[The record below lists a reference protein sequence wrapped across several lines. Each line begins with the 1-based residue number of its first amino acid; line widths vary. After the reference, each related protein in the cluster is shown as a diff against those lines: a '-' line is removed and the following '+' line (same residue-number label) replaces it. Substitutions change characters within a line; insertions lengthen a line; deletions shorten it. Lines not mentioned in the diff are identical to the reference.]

1 MDVVRVSAVGAIA
14 ACSMLALLST
24 TRLGHAEPPTV
35 PTPFAEPLFEHTHGR
50 PQPAPPAVRVSPFS
64 LSGPV
69 LAPTPLPV
77 STIYGASLY
86 PRPRF
91 PGAPISQ
98 WDEMI
103 QDAARRF
110 NLPPS
115 WVRGVM
121 RMESGGQTML
131 NGRPITS
138 SAGAMGLMQ
147 VMPETFAAMTQR
159 YGLGS
164 DPYEPRANILAG
176 AAFLREMYDRY
187 GPDQFLAAYNAGPG
201 RVDDHLWSGR
211 PLPFETQRYVQVL
224 APQLLGDANRDA
236 LIPSPPVQDLT
247 SVEALRRAAAPA
259 FRSRPITP
267 VSPEA
272 APLFVASNERL
283 TTGTRQPETQPND
296 ALFVRL
302 THQDQ
307 RRDEPHDDSAEN

>member
-1 MDVVRVSAVGAIA
+1 MDVVRASAVGAIA
-14 ACSMLALLST
+14 ACSLLALLST
-24 TRLGHAEPPTV
+24 TRPEQAGPPTV
-35 PTPFAEPLFEHTHGR
+35 AKQPAAPILDGDADQR
-50 PQPAPPAVRVSPFS
+50 APAPPVVRVSPFS

-69 LAPTPLPV
+69 LTPPLSPTP
-77 STIYGASLY
+77 TIYGASLY

-91 PGAPISQ
+91 PGAPTSQ

-103 QDAARRF
+103 EDAARRF

-147 VMPETFAAMTQR
+147 VMPETFAAMTR
-159 YGLGS
+159 HYDLGS

-187 GPDQFLAAYNAGPG
+187 GPDHFLAAYNAGPG
-201 RVDDHLWSGR
+201 RVDEHLRTGR
-211 PLPFETQRYVQVL
+211 SLPVETERYVQVL
-224 APQLLGDANRDA
+224 APQLLGDIRRDGS
-236 LIPSPPVQDLT
+236 IPPSQVQDLT
-247 SVEALRRAAAPA
+247 SVEGLRRAAAPA
-259 FRSRPITP
+259 FRSRPIMP
-267 VSPEA
+267 VRPEA
-272 APLFVASNERL
+272 APLFVASNERS
-283 TTGTRQPETQPND
+283 TTGAWQPETQPND

-302 THQDQ
+302 AHRDQ
-307 RRDEPHDDSAEN
+307 RAVEPHADSAEN

>member
-1 MDVVRVSAVGAIA
+1 MDVVRASAVGAIA
-14 ACSMLALLST
+14 ACSMMALLST
-24 TRLGHAEPPTV
+24 THLGHAEPPTV
-35 PTPFAEPLFEHTHGR
+35 TKQPAEPVR
-50 PQPAPPAVRVSPFS
+50 DRAPAQHAPVPPDVRLSPFS

-69 LAPTPLPV
+69 LTPPPSPAP
-77 STIYGASLY
+77 TIYGASLY

-91 PGAPISQ
+91 SGAPVSQ
-98 WDEMI
+98 WEEMI
-103 QDAARRF
+103 EEAARRF

-121 RMESGGQTML
+121 RMESGGQTLL

-187 GPDQFLAAYNAGPG
+187 GPEHFLAAYNAGPG
-201 RVDDHLWSGR
+201 RVDDHLRSGR
-211 PLPFETQRYVQVL
+211 ALPFETQRYVQVL
-224 APQLLGDANRDA
+224 ASQLLGDSNRDA
-236 LIPSPPVQDLT
+236 SIPSPAVQDLT
-247 SVEALRRAAAPA
+247 SVEALRRAATPA
-259 FRSRPITP
+259 FRSPPIMP

-272 APLFVASNERL
+272 APLFVTSNVRSMAEPRL
-283 TTGTRQPETQPND
+283 PETQPDD

-302 THQDQ
+302 AHQDQ
-307 RRDEPHDDSAEN
+307 RRVDRRDDSAEN

>member
-14 ACSMLALLST
+14 ACSMLILLLT
-24 TRLGHAEPPTV
+24 TRLGHTQPT
-35 PTPFAEPLFEHTHGR
+35 TATT
-50 PQPAPPAVRVSPFS
+50 QPAAPITDRTPDQHASASPDVRVSPFS

-69 LAPTPLPV
+69 LAPSPPPTP
-77 STIYGASLY
+77 TIYGASLY

-91 PGAPISQ
+91 SGAPISQ

-103 QDAARRF
+103 EDAARRF

-147 VMPETFAAMTQR
+147 VMPETFAAMTRR

-164 DPYEPRANILAG
+164 NPYEPRANILAG
-176 AAFLREMYDRY
+176 TAVLREMYDRY
-187 GPDQFLAAYNAGPG
+187 GPDDFLAAYNAGPG
-201 RVDDHLWSGR
+201 RVDDHLRSGR
-211 PLPFETQRYVQVL
+211 PLPFETQHYVQAL
-224 APQLLGDANRDA
+224 APQLLGDIGRSAST
-236 LIPSPPVQDLT
+236 PTSEVQDLT
-247 SVEALRRAAAPA
+247 SAEALRRAAAPA
-259 FRSRPITP
+259 FRSHPVTP
-267 VSPEA
+267 VNPAA
-272 APLFVASNERL
+272 APLFVASNDRS
-283 TTGTRQPETQPND
+283 TTGARQPETQPND

-302 THQDQ
+302 AHQDQ
-307 RRDEPHDDSAEN
+307 RRVELHDDSAEN

>member
-1 MDVVRVSAVGAIA
+1 MDVVRVFAVGAIA
-14 ACSMLALLST
+14 VCSLLALLST

-35 PTPFAEPLFEHTHGR
+35 PI
-50 PQPAPPAVRVSPFS
+50 QPATPVLDRSPHRPAPAPLVVRVSPFS

-69 LAPTPLPV
+69 LTPSPSPAP
-77 STIYGASLY
+77 TIYGASLY
-86 PRPRF
+86 PRPQF
-91 PGAPISQ
+91 SGAPISQ

-103 QDAARRF
+103 EEAARRF
-110 NLPPS
+110 KLPPS

-131 NGRPITS
+131 NGRLITS

-147 VMPETFAAMTQR
+147 VMPETFATMSQR

-187 GPDQFLAAYNAGPG
+187 GPDHFLAAYNAGPG
-201 RVDDHLWSGR
+201 RVDDHLRSGR
-211 PLPFETQRYVQVL
+211 PLPVETQRYVQTL
-224 APQLLGDANRDA
+224 APQLLGDVGRNA
-236 LIPSPPVQDLT
+236 LLPSSHVQDLT
-247 SVEALRRAAAPA
+247 SIEGLGSAAAPA
-259 FRSRPITP
+259 FRSRPMML

-272 APLFVASNERL
+272 APLFVASNERS
-283 TTGTRQPETQPND
+283 TTSARQPETQPND

-302 THQDQ
+302 AHQDQ
-307 RRDEPHDDSAEN
+307 RAVEPHDDSAEN

>member
-1 MDVVRVSAVGAIA
+1 MDVVRTSAVGAIA
-14 ACSMLALLST
+14 ACSMFALLST
-24 TRLGHAEPPTV
+24 TRLGYAEHSTVTKQLAAPISDRAPAQHAPVPPDV
-35 PTPFAEPLFEHTHGR
+35 GAL
-50 PQPAPPAVRVSPFS
+50 PFS

-69 LAPTPLPV
+69 LTPPPSPAP
-77 STIYGASLY
+77 TIYGASLY

-91 PGAPISQ
+91 SGAPVSQ
-98 WDEMI
+98 WEEMI
-103 QDAARRF
+103 EDAARRF

-121 RMESGGQTML
+121 QMESGGQTML

-138 SAGAMGLMQ
+138 SAGAIGLMQ

-187 GPDQFLAAYNAGPG
+187 GPDHFLAAYNAGPG
-201 RVDDHLWSGR
+201 RVDDHLRSGR
-211 PLPFETQRYVQVL
+211 ALPFETQRYVQVL
-224 APQLLGDANRDA
+224 APQLLGDANRNA
-236 LIPSPPVQDLT
+236 SIPSPPVQDLT

-259 FRSRPITP
+259 FRSPPTMP

-272 APLFVASNERL
+272 APLFVASNVRSTAEA
-283 TTGTRQPETQPND
+283 RQPETQPDNS
-296 ALFVRL
+296 LFVRL
-302 THQDQ
+302 AHQDQ
-307 RRDEPHDDSAEN
+307 RRVERRDDGAEN

>member
-14 ACSMLALLST
+14 ACSMLALLWT
-24 TRLGHAEPPTV
+24 TRLGHAEPPTITTQ
-35 PTPFAEPLFEHTHGR
+35 PAAQIKDRSSDQHA
-50 PQPAPPAVRVSPFS
+50 PAPPVVRVSPFS

-69 LAPTPLPV
+69 LAPPP
-77 STIYGASLY
+77 SPAPTIYGASLY

-98 WDEMI
+98 WDEI
-103 QDAARRF
+103 IEEAARRF
-110 NLPPS
+110 SLPPS

-138 SAGAMGLMQ
+138 SVGAMGLMQ
-147 VMPETFAAMTQR
+147 VMPETFAAMTRR

-187 GPDQFLAAYNAGPG
+187 GPDHFLAAYNAGPG
-201 RVDDHLWSGR
+201 RVDDHLQNGR
-211 PLPFETQRYVQVL
+211 PLPFETQRYVQAL
-224 APQLLGDANRDA
+224 APQLLGDTGRSAST
-236 LIPSPPVQDLT
+236 PTSQVQDLT
-247 SVEALRRAAAPA
+247 SAEALRRAAASA
-259 FRSRPITP
+259 FRPRPPVP
-267 VSPEA
+267 VSPDA
-272 APLFVASNERL
+272 APLFVASNERS
-283 TTGTRQPETQPND
+283 TTGAPQPETQPND

-302 THQDQ
+302 AHRDQ
-307 RRDEPHDDSAEN
+307 RAVELHDDSAEN

>member
-1 MDVVRVSAVGAIA
+1 M
-14 ACSMLALLST
+14 
-24 TRLGHAEPPTV
+24 
-35 PTPFAEPLFEHTHGR
+35 
-50 PQPAPPAVRVSPFS
+50 RVSPFS

-69 LAPTPLPV
+69 LIPPPSPAP
-77 STIYGASLY
+77 TIYGASLY

-103 QDAARRF
+103 EDAARRF

-147 VMPETFAAMTQR
+147 VMPETFAAMTRR

-176 AAFLREMYDRY
+176 TAFLREMYDRY
-187 GPDQFLAAYNAGPG
+187 GPDHFLAAYNAGPG
-201 RVDDHLWSGR
+201 RVDDHLRSGR
-211 PLPFETQRYVQVL
+211 PLPFETQRYVQTL
-224 APQLLGDANRDA
+224 APQLLGDTGRDA
-236 LIPSPPVQDLT
+236 SIPSPPVQDLT
-247 SVEALRRAAAPA
+247 SVEAMRHAQPLPLSGPA
-259 FRSRPITP
+259 RSCTL
-267 VSPEA
+267 SPEA
-272 APLFVASNERL
+272 APLFVASNERAA
-283 TTGTRQPETQPND
+283 TGARQPKTQPND

-302 THQDQ
+302 AHEDQ
-307 RRDEPHDDSAEN
+307 RRVESHDDSAEN